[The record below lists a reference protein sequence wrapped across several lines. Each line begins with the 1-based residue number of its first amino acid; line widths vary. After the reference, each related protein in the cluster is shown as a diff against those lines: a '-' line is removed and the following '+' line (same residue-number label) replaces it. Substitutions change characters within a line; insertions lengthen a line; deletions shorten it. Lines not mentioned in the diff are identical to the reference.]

1 MPFVRFC
8 FFIGRNNH
16 SRLPFCLCTELTFKK
31 IPALISSG
39 RKEKVIIRL
48 WKYSRNGF
56 RRMSES
62 AVSIRRVS
70 GVGISLKPGSCIMMR
85 KMKTDRQTDRRTKTR
100 NSAPPDAI
108 ASTSHLVELVSSWKC
123 SSSGLEPR
131 LHGMPFSA
139 CTYAIG
145 AEKENM
151 SAHSS
156 GFSIPFVDQSPLLS
170 TNAVLATALNRSV
183 TASEMGERR
192 LTPSG
197 AFV

>member
-8 FFIGRNNH
+8 FFLGRNNH
-16 SRLPFCLCTELTFKK
+16 SRLPFSLCTELTFKK

-85 KMKTDRQTDRRTKTR
+85 KMKTDRQTDGQRHGTLLRPTR
-100 NSAPPDAI
+100 
-108 ASTSHLVELVSSWKC
+108 SH
-123 SSSGLEPR
+123 
-131 LHGMPFSA
+131 
-139 CTYAIG
+139 
-145 AEKENM
+145 
-151 SAHSS
+151 
-156 GFSIPFVDQSPLLS
+156 
-170 TNAVLATALNRSV
+170 
-183 TASEMGERR
+183 RR
-192 LTPSG
+192 LTWSNRFLLGSVFLLDRSRDCTGCRFRHAHMLSEQKKKTCPLIVLVFRFDSSTSLHCCPQMPC
-197 AFV
+197 